1 MRQSTSDRSA
11 WADAAFYHIEPANPA
26 GWSEVCKGV
35 CGVLGSLVFLVGL
48 AIAVATTS
56 LYQMALVGL
65 HFGSN
70 GLGLPIAIVLI
81 LLFFTGYGFFLMS
94 LLRCLQNVPERKR
107 AKWWMY
113 AAVLCAVVFAVLF
126 LYYVTSLVFGSGGS
140 REHVQQH
147 ILDVDYRNLGK
158 SYADVKE
165 LLTSATL
172 QEIDFCVIG
181 VLCNC
186 FVVLFFRSIALYFY
200 DGFRT
205 RFVELFLLL
214 NAALVGGLMT
224 FIVSPVT
231 FQAQPILFNL
241 LLGGVALSGLWYVA
255 LYVSTITCIQSNMPA
270 MRSPLS

>member
-35 CGVLGSLVFLVGL
+35 CGVLGSLAFMVGL
-48 AIAVATTS
+48 AIVVATTS

-70 GLGLPIAIVLI
+70 GLGLPIAMVLI
-81 LLFFTGYGFFLMS
+81 LLFFSGYGFFLLS

-113 AAVLCAVVFAVLF
+113 AAVICAVIFAVLL
-126 LYYVTSLVFGSGGS
+126 LYYGTSLVFGSGAP
-140 REHVQQH
+140 RERVQQH
-147 ILDVDYRNLGK
+147 LSDINYHNLGQ
-158 SYADVKE
+158 SHADVKE

-172 QEIDFCVIG
+172 QEIDFCAVAILG
-181 VLCNC
+181 NC
-186 FVVLFFRSIALYFY
+186 FLVLFFRSIALYFY
-200 DGFRT
+200 DGFRA

-214 NAALVGGLMT
+214 NAVLAAGLT
-224 FIVSPVT
+224 IFIISPAT

-241 LLGGVALSGLWYVA
+241 LVGGVALSALWYLA